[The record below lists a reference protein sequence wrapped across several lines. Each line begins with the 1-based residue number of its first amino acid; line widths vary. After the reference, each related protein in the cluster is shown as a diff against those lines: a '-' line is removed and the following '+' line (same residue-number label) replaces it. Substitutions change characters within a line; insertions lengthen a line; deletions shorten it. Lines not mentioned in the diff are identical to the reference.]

1 MVRGGVSPR
10 LRVAQAGISLVE
22 TLVALVLGLA
32 MVSVAFNLYVS
43 NRAVFRQ
50 IEAMVRLQESA
61 SIAAGLLETSIRHAG
76 GTLCRNKQ
84 PTTILLN
91 TPSSTEEE
99 IFSPATPYAFWE
111 ETDMYSQAPLGLHGY
126 ESTAT
131 DPIVGTA
138 RLAGD
143 SISIMSDNMGAIARV
158 TAPASHSSEALGT
171 KGTYT
176 FTVDN
181 GRDFRVGTVAMAC
194 DHVRAVLF
202 QVTESTQ
209 SMITLQAGTGA
220 PPLSPGNCSV
230 AMRRSKSRAGP
241 AFVDA
246 LDGIYSCTNSNIE
259 RIGRNDKPRITMY
272 TFGPGS
278 MIGEHTFEHWYIG
291 RKTNTTDGLSLY
303 RRRMGYTASGN
314 VTLLDAEEIVQ
325 DVTDMQIT
333 YLRGLFQ
340 TGYPPEASYITAQ
353 EFENIF
359 QYDKYLSFVQIVAVR
374 IVLTL
379 TSPEKVGLAANNA
392 ASAATYTIPI
402 NVAIRAR
409 LPGVVRR

>member
-1 MVRGGVSPR
+1 
-10 LRVAQAGISLVE
+10 
-22 TLVALVLGLA
+22 
-32 MVSVAFNLYVS
+32 
-43 NRAVFRQ
+43 
-50 IEAMVRLQESA
+50 
-61 SIAAGLLETSIRHAG
+61 
-76 GTLCRNKQ
+76 
-84 PTTILLN
+84 
-91 TPSSTEEE
+91 
-99 IFSPATPYAFWE
+99 
-111 ETDMYSQAPLGLHGY
+111 
-126 ESTAT
+126 
-131 DPIVGTA
+131 
-138 RLAGD
+138 
-143 SISIMSDNMGAIARV
+143 MSDNMGAIARV
-158 TAPASHSSEALGT
+158 TGRASHSREALGT
-171 KGTYT
+171 RGTYT
-176 FTVDN
+176 FPVDN
-181 GRDFRVGTVAMAC
+181 GRDFPVGTVAMAC

-291 RKTNTTDGLSLY
+291 RKTNTTDGLSLF
-303 RRRMGYTASGN
+303 RSRMGYDASGN
-314 VTLLDAEEIVQ
+314 VKLLDAEEIVQ

-333 YLRGLFQ
+333 YLQGLFQ
-340 TGYPPEASYITAQ
+340 TGYPPEASYMTVQ
-353 EFENIF
+353 QLKDLPQNNNEYFTF
-359 QYDKYLSFVQIVAVR
+359 MQIVAVR

-379 TSPEKVGLAANNA
+379 TSPEKVGLAVNNA

-409 LPGVVRR
+409 MAGVVRR

>member
-1 MVRGGVSPR
+1 
-10 LRVAQAGISLVE
+10 
-22 TLVALVLGLA
+22 
-32 MVSVAFNLYVS
+32 
-43 NRAVFRQ
+43 
-50 IEAMVRLQESA
+50 
-61 SIAAGLLETSIRHAG
+61 
-76 GTLCRNKQ
+76 
-84 PTTILLN
+84 
-91 TPSSTEEE
+91 
-99 IFSPATPYAFWE
+99 
-111 ETDMYSQAPLGLHGY
+111 
-126 ESTAT
+126 
-131 DPIVGTA
+131 VGTA

-158 TAPASHSSEALGT
+158 TAPATFTSAARGT
-171 KGTYT
+171 RGTYT

-181 GRDFRVGTVAMAC
+181 GRDFPVGTVAMAC

-209 SMITLQAGTGA
+209 STIKLQAGTGA
-220 PPLSPGNCSV
+220 PDLSPGNCSV
-230 AMRRSKSRAGP
+230 AMRRGKHETAS

-246 LDGIYSCTNSNIE
+246 LDGIYSCTDKGTNNNFPRLSDGDIL
-259 RIGRNDKPRITMY
+259 RIKMY

-278 MIGEHTFEHWYIG
+278 MIGEHTFEHWYVG

-303 RRRMGYTASGN
+303 RRRMGYDASGN

-333 YLRGLFQ
+333 YLLGALQ
-340 TGYPPEASYITAQ
+340 SGYPDNTSYITADQ
-353 EFENIF
+353 LENIF
-359 QYDKYLSFVQIVAVR
+359 QYDKFISFLPIVAVR

-379 TSPEKVGLAANNA
+379 TSPEKVGLAVNNA
-392 ASAATYTIPI
+392 ARAATYTIPI